1 MRARCSRLN
10 KKRRPLVAPAG
21 SNRYNA
27 PINLFTA
34 AHRYLFER
42 GEMVREP
49 LLLQYYQLLPAAGG
63 DGQQADGTR
72 EYRKGLSRFKRSVQ
86 ARYNEATLQRLL
98 RWQGTEVRQA
108 AVLALGL
115 VGTMKVNPNLAACLH
130 DDDRAVRRLAGEAMW
145 SIWFRADAPEHN
157 AELQRII
164 LLRLDEVGPEVIL
177 ADFEALLR
185 KAPRFA
191 EAYNQRGIFNF
202 RCGGYARAAAD
213 CDRALRLNPCHFG
226 AASGLGQCFM
236 KQKKLRAAL
245 RSFRR
250 ALRINPNL
258 DGVRQTIAS
267 IERLLGEEG
276 KR

>member
-1 MRARCSRLN
+1 M
-10 KKRRPLVAPAG
+10 
-21 SNRYNA
+21 
-27 PINLFTA
+27 
-34 AHRYLFER
+34 
-42 GEMVREP
+42 REP
-49 LLLQYYQLLPAAGG
+49 LLLQFYRELPVPEPDRAAAG
-63 DGQQADGTR
+63 ATR
-72 EYRKGLSRFKRSVQ
+72 EFRKALGRFKRSVD
-86 ARYNEATLQRLL
+86 ARYGEATLQRLL
-98 RWQGTEVRQA
+98 RFPHADTRQA

-115 VGTMKVNPNLAACLH
+115 CGTMQSNPALARRLR
-130 DDDRAVRRLAGEAMW
+130 DDDPTVRRLSGEALW

-157 AELQRII
+157 AELQRIC
-164 LLRLDEVGPEVIL
+164 LLKAAEVGADVIR
-177 ADFEALLR
+177 ADFAALLR

-191 EAYNQRGIFNF
+191 EAFNQRGIFHF
-202 RCGGYARAAAD
+202 KCGEYARAAAD
-213 CDRALRLNPCHFG
+213 CDRALRLNPYHFG

-245 RSFRR
+245 RGFRR

>member
-1 MRARCSRLN
+1 
-10 KKRRPLVAPAG
+10 
-21 SNRYNA
+21 
-27 PINLFTA
+27 
-34 AHRYLFER
+34 
-42 GEMVREP
+42 VREP
-49 LLLQYYQLLPAAGG
+49 LLLQHYLLLPGSRDD
-63 DGQQADGTR
+63 DGNADATR
-72 EYRKGLSRFKRSVQ
+72 EFRKGLSRFKQAVE

-98 RWQGTEVRQA
+98 RWQQTEVREA
-108 AVLALGL
+108 AALALGL
-115 VGTMKVNPNLAACLH
+115 VGTMRCNPALAASLH
-130 DDDRAVRRLAGEAMW
+130 DEDHTVCRLASEAMW
-145 SIWFRADAPEHN
+145 SIWFRADAPENN
-157 AELQRII
+157 AELQRVI
-164 LLRLDEVGPEVIL
+164 LLRPDEVGRDVIL
-177 ADFEALLR
+177 VEFAALLR

-191 EAYNQRGIFNF
+191 EVYNQRGIFHF
-202 RCGGYARAAAD
+202 RCGVMSRAIAD

-258 DGVRQTIAS
+258 ESVRQTIMS

>member
-1 MRARCSRLN
+1 
-10 KKRRPLVAPAG
+10 
-21 SNRYNA
+21 
-27 PINLFTA
+27 
-34 AHRYLFER
+34 
-42 GEMVREP
+42 MVREP
-49 LLLQYYQLLPAAGG
+49 LLLQYYQLLPGSRA
-63 DGQQADGTR
+63 DGQQADNTR
-72 EYRKGLSRFKRSVQ
+72 EFRKALGRFKRAVQ

-98 RWQGTEVRQA
+98 RWNGAEVRQA
-108 AVLALGL
+108 AVLAVGL
-115 VGTMKVNPNLAACLH
+115 VGTMKVNSSLAACLH
-130 DDDRAVRRLAGEAMW
+130 DEDATVRRLAGEALW
-145 SIWFRADAPEHN
+145 SIWFRADSPENN

-164 LLRLDEVGPEVIL
+164 LMRLDEVGPEVIRG
-177 ADFEALLR
+177 DFDALLR
-185 KAPRFA
+185 KGPRFA
-191 EAYNQRGIFNF
+191 EAYNQRGIFHF
-202 RCGGYARAAAD
+202 RCGVYGRAAAD

-258 DGVRQTIAS
+258 DGVRQTISS